1 MGLIK
6 TSLLN
11 GIAVVV
17 KMLTLLGINKV
28 LAVYVGPSGYAAIGQ
43 FQNAVQMITTL
54 ASGAIN
60 TGVTKYTAEYHYS
73 EQKQRAVWRTAGT
86 MAIIGSLLTGAL
98 LIAFSRPIA
107 IWVFNTESLSSVF
120 YWVAIALV
128 FQVFNSLLL
137 AILNGKKNIRKYVI
151 ANISG
156 SIFSL
161 IIITILT
168 FYGELYGALVGLAIY
183 QALAFWV
190 TLFICFKEDWFKKDF
205 LVGKL
210 NKYIAVDL
218 SKYMLMALTSAICVP
233 VSHMLIRNHLGST
246 LGWEAAGYWEA
257 MWRLSTAYLILVTS
271 TLSIYYLPRLS
282 ELTNPEDVRREI
294 ILGYKIIL
302 PFAIFCGFLI
312 YVFRDFIVS
321 ILFSNDFY
329 PIRDLFAW
337 QMIGDTLKTASWIL
351 GYLLAAKAMV
361 KAFLLTEIFFSLFF
375 YLLIYWGTDF
385 IGLNFVSVAHA
396 INYGVHLVVM
406 FFIVKRLKII

>member
-1 MGLIK
+1 M
-6 TSLLN
+6 LN

-107 IWVFNTESLSSVF
+107 IWVFNTESLSSIF

-128 FQVFNSLLL
+128 FQIFNSLLL
-137 AILNGKKNIRKYVI
+137 AILNGKKNIRKYVV
-151 ANISG
+151 ANIFG

-205 LVGKL
+205 LVGKF

-294 ILGYKIIL
+294 VLGYKIIL

-385 IGLNFVSVAHA
+385 IGLNVVSVAHT

-406 FFIVKRLKII
+406 LLIVKRLKII

>member
-205 LVGKL
+205 LFGKL

-406 FFIVKRLKII
+406 FLIVKRLKII

>member
-1 MGLIK
+1 MELIK

-107 IWVFNTESLSSVF
+107 IWVFNTESLSSIF
-120 YWVAIALV
+120 YWVAIALI

-205 LVGKL
+205 LVGEL

-246 LGWEAAGYWEA
+246 LGLEAAGYWEA

-282 ELTNPEDVRREI
+282 ELKNPEDVRREI

-312 YVFRDFIVS
+312 YVFRDFIIS
-321 ILFSNDFY
+321 LLFSNDFY

-337 QMIGDTLKTASWIL
+337 QMIGDILKTASWIL

-385 IGLNFVSVAHA
+385 IGLNVVSVAHA

-406 FFIVKRLKII
+406 FLIVKRLKII